1 VKHSILFVLMAISQF
16 VHSQGMLM
24 FKDALIPH
32 PRTSDELVNKW
43 NMQQEN
49 FTKLSNREKE
59 FYYWV
64 NYSRLDPQ
72 RFFDSVVVPV
82 VSIYPQ
88 LKGSNLESLR
98 KDLSKAQ
105 ALPLLALNRVLTRM
119 AKDHALDIASH
130 EAKPSH
136 NSTNGQSFTDRFREH
151 NLIKCGGENISF
163 GGGEPIFL
171 LVLLYLDINVPE
183 LGHRKA
189 LLNPDYTDTGIGV
202 AEYKN
207 GSIFIVEDFSCPQ
220 N

>member
-1 VKHSILFVLMAISQF
+1 MSQF
-16 VHSQGMLM
+16 GYSQGMLM
-24 FKDALIPH
+24 FKDAVIPH
-32 PRTSDELVNKW
+32 PRAVDDKVNKW
-43 NMQQEN
+43 NMLQEN
-49 FTKLSNREKE
+49 FAKLSPREKE

-64 NYSRLDPQ
+64 NYSRRDPR
-72 RFFDSVVVPV
+72 RFFDSVVVRI

-88 LKGSNLESLR
+88 LKGGNLESLR
-98 KDLSKAQ
+98 KDLSEAET
-105 ALPLLALNRVLTRM
+105 LPLLSLNRILTQM

-136 NSTNGQSFTDRFREH
+136 NSTNGQSFSDRFRNH
-151 NLIKCGGENISF
+151 NLTRCGGENISF

-183 LGHRKA
+183 LGHRKT
-189 LLNPDYTDTGIGV
+189 LLNPGYTETGLGV

>member
-1 VKHSILFVLMAISQF
+1 MKHAIVFVLLAISHSA
-16 VHSQGMLM
+16 HSQGMLM
-24 FKDALIPH
+24 FKDAIIPH
-32 PRTSDELVNKW
+32 PRTVDDLVKKW
-43 NMQQEN
+43 NTQQEDYA
-49 FTKLSNREKE
+49 KLSNREKE
-59 FYYWV
+59 FFYWV
-64 NYSRLDPQ
+64 NYSRLDPR
-72 RFFDSVVVPV
+72 RFFDSVVNTI

-98 KDLSKAQ
+98 KDLSEVET
-105 ALPLLALNRVLTRM
+105 LPLLALNKVLSRM

-136 NSTNGQSFTDRFREH
+136 NSTSGESFSDRFRAH
-151 NLIKCGGENISF
+151 NLKWCGGENISF

-171 LVLLYLDINVPE
+171 LVLLYLDVNVPE

-189 LLNPDYTDTGIGV
+189 LLNPGYTDTGIGV

-220 N
+220 D